1 MMLLAQSITAN
12 HQLPHNEASGA
23 LAKTA
28 LEDRIPVVA
37 VQILTEILSTQH
49 EDGTWGSN
57 DRVEETIQY
66 PAVILLELASLPYTV
81 ALRTEIQDAI
91 SKAREALSTR
101 QNAIS
106 NRTQSPL
113 LSLAD
118 IHPDAV
124 EGCLHQNAQ
133 AKQTQKIS
141 GFVTYFSSLDHIK
154 NLQPV
159 RIKASILEAS
169 LYRPFLKAAR
179 RDIFP
184 PSTSKEQDKYLDY
197 IPIMWLLASASYRVF
212 VPPEYLLDMMILS
225 MWIFLADEYMESRIV
240 KLPAAE
246 FRQFRK
252 YVEED
257 LYTGARPQQTSQDNT
272 TVLQEA
278 RSVFTA
284 FANAVLSYPSLASAS
299 ATDLLDLRFETKN
312 YLLHHLDQLEDN
324 LRLVHQPSPQSTT
337 SKTTIRKKF
346 LTPRT
351 SFQTWIHTTAAGHIS
366 GPFAW
371 AFFTCCMSSFLS
383 SPQHHPPSRGEKVKK
398 DCFRTP
404 RQKLMAHGLNAHY
417 GAFCRLYNDY
427 GSVARDAAEGNL
439 NSLNFPEF
447 FPPSPTSSSSSSSS
461 SFSSSPP
468 QANDENS
475 CPSEEEKEEAETKNQ
490 DRAAKSLLLSAA
502 RYERSCAL
510 TTMETL
516 CRELEEEGK
525 EPNKAGKRKGKKK
538 WLADR
543 IRVYVGAGEQFS
555 DMYLTRDVTNGV
567 K

>member
-1 MMLLAQSITAN
+1 MLLAQSITAN
-12 HQLPHNEASGA
+12 HHLPENEGSGA

-28 LEDRIPVVA
+28 LKDRIPVVA
-37 VQILTEILSTQH
+37 LQILTEILSTQH

-57 DRVEETIQY
+57 GHVEETIQY
-66 PAVILLELASLPYTV
+66 PALTLLELASLPYTAV
-81 ALRTEIQDAI
+81 LRTEIQDAI

-106 NRTQSPL
+106 NGTQTHL
-113 LSLAD
+113 LSIPD

-124 EGCLHQNAQ
+124 EECRQNAQ
-133 AKQTQKIS
+133 AKQAQKIN

-154 NLQPV
+154 NLQLV

-169 LYRPFLKAAR
+169 LYRPFLQAAR
-179 RDIFP
+179 GDIFP

-240 KLPAAE
+240 KLALTE

-257 LYTGARPQQTSQDNT
+257 LYTGVPPEQTSRDNT
-272 TVLQEA
+272 TAVLQEA

-284 FANAVLSYPSLASAS
+284 FATAVLSYPSLASAS

-324 LRLVHQPSPQSTT
+324 LRLVQQPT
-337 SKTTIRKKF
+337 SQNPTGEKTIRKKF

-371 AFFTCCMSSFLS
+371 AFFTCCMSSSLS
-383 SPQHHPPSRGEKVKK
+383 SLHETQTPGKKVKK
-398 DCFRTP
+398 DCFCTP

-439 NSLNFPEF
+439 NSVNFPEF
-447 FPPSPTSSSSSSSS
+447 FPSSSSSS
-461 SFSSSPP
+461 PP
-468 QANDENS
+468 F
-475 CPSEEEKEEAETKNQ
+475 EEEEEQHETSTPSSKA
-490 DRAAKSLLLSAA
+490 DDEEKKAKSLLLSAA

-516 CRELEEEGK
+516 CRELEDGCPEEPRAGAGEIQRGK
-525 EPNKAGKRKGKKK
+525 EKEKGKGKK

>member
-1 MMLLAQSITAN
+1 MLLAQSITTN
-12 HQLPHNEASGA
+12 HRLPENEGSGA

-28 LEDRIPVVA
+28 LKDRIPVVA

-49 EDGTWGSN
+49 EDGTWGSD

-66 PAVILLELASLPYTV
+66 PALTLLELASLPYT
-81 ALRTEIQDAI
+81 ATLRIESQEAI
-91 SKAREALSTR
+91 LKAREALSTR
-101 QNAIS
+101 QNVIS
-106 NRTQSPL
+106 NGTQSHL
-113 LSLAD
+113 LSIPD

-124 EGCLHQNAQ
+124 EKCLHQNAQ
-133 AKQTQKIS
+133 AKQAQKIN
-141 GFVTYFSSLDHIK
+141 GFVNYFSSLHHIK
-154 NLQPV
+154 NQQPV

-169 LYRPFLKAAR
+169 LYRPFLQAAR
-179 RDIFP
+179 GDIFP

-240 KLPAAE
+240 KLPPAE

-257 LYTGARPQQTSQDNT
+257 LYMGVPLEETSQDT
-272 TVLQEA
+272 TTAVLQEA

-284 FANAVLSYPSLASAS
+284 FATAVLSYPSLASAS
-299 ATDLLDLRFETKN
+299 ATDLLDLRFETRN

-324 LRLVHQPSPQSTT
+324 LRLVQQPTT
-337 SKTTIRKKF
+337 SEKTTRKKF

-371 AFFTCCMSSFLS
+371 AFFTCCMSSSLFSLS
-383 SPQHHPPSRGEKVKK
+383 STHQPRNPGKK

-439 NSLNFPEF
+439 NSVNFPEF
-447 FPPSPTSSSSSSSS
+447 FSTSSPSPTNKNGAKQS
-461 SFSSSPP
+461 
-468 QANDENS
+468 DEEEGQYENA
-475 CPSEEEKEEAETKNQ
+475 SEEEAEEKK
-490 DRAAKSLLLSAA
+490 AKSLLLSAA
-502 RYERSCAL
+502 R
-510 TTMETL
+510 
-516 CRELEEEGK
+516 
-525 EPNKAGKRKGKKK
+525 
-538 WLADR
+538 
-543 IRVYVGAGEQFS
+543 
-555 DMYLTRDVTNGV
+555 
-567 K
+567 

>member
-12 HQLPHNEASGA
+12 HQLPDNEGLGA
-23 LAKTA
+23 LAKAA
-28 LEDRIPVVA
+28 LNNRISVVA
-37 VQILTEILSTQH
+37 VQILTEILATQN

-57 DRVEETIQY
+57 DHIEETIQY
-66 PAVILLELASLPYTV
+66 PAVTLLELASLPYTA

-91 SKAREALSTR
+91 SKAREALLIR
-101 QNAIS
+101 QNTIS
-106 NRTQSPL
+106 NGTQSHL
-113 LSLAD
+113 LSIPD

-124 EGCLHQNAQ
+124 EECLHQNAH
-133 AKQTQKIS
+133 AKQTQKIN

-169 LYRPFLKAAR
+169 LYRPFLQAAR
-179 RDIFP
+179 GDIFP

-197 IPIMWLLASASYRVF
+197 IPIMWLLASASYHVF

-240 KLPAAE
+240 KLPSAE
-246 FRQFRK
+246 FRKFRK

-257 LYTGARPQQTSQDNT
+257 LYTGVPPKQTSRDNT
-272 TVLQEA
+272 TAILQEA

-284 FANAVLSYPSLASAS
+284 FATAVLSYPSLTSAS
-299 ATDLLDLRFETKN
+299 ATDLLDLRFETRN

-324 LRLVHQPSPQSTT
+324 LRLVHQTSPQNPTT
-337 SKTTIRKKF
+337 SEKPIRKKF

-371 AFFTCCMSSFLS
+371 AFFTCCMSSSLS
-383 SPQHHPPSRGEKVKK
+383 SQPQNPGKK

-439 NSLNFPEF
+439 NSVNFPEF
-447 FPPSPTSSSSSSSS
+447 FSPATTSSSPL
-461 SFSSSPP
+461 F
-468 QANDENS
+468 
-475 CPSEEEKEEAETKNQ
+475 EEEQHETSTPSSEAADEEKK
-490 DRAAKSLLLSAA
+490 AKSLLLSAA

-516 CRELEEEGK
+516 CRELESEAEEPKAGAGEGK
-525 EPNKAGKRKGKKK
+525 RRQGKK